1 VKERNRAVPA
11 VVAVLALMLLLTWL
25 LLQRATLLGVLL
37 LPLDV
42 YLAGFLLI
50 RLVAPLVVRKKL
62 MDHLARS
69 GGREDFNRLLES
81 LVPSANTE
89 PEQAEASVAVVVSI
103 LREMEEKGLIR
114 VQDNIVY
121 KVH

>member
-1 VKERNRAVPA
+1 MKERNRAVPA